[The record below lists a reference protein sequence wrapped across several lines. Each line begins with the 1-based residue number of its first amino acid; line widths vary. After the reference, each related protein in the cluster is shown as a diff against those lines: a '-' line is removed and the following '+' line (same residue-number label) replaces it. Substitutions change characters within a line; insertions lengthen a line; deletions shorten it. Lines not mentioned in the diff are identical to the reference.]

1 MYSDGVC
8 AIGGGYYSKTI
19 KFADINYTSASREA
33 KISVFSKY
41 CTFLNSFDSSIHAQ
55 LTIFNRHTDIEFF
68 KDTMLMPMRGDEFD
82 LHREEA
88 NQRLLTQVDVGEN
101 NVIREKY
108 ITLTIKAE
116 TYASATTQLRRLTFD
131 AINHF
136 KKIGVEGYV
145 LSGGQ
150 RLELMSKIMRPNEKF
165 IFDYDR
171 LIESGLST
179 KDFIVPEYFDFS
191 DKSRIQIDGHS
202 YTQTLNILDLPTEI
216 ADNLV
221 SDLMEI
227 PTNLTFNMHL
237 VGVEK
242 ESSLKIVKQKLA
254 GMHIQKRDEIKRQIK
269 DLNGVYDESLLPEN
283 LVGSMSNA
291 QKILDDLKEKNQKM
305 FKATIL
311 ININASSLDELN
323 SVHDR
328 VTSILNRHSCK
339 MIKLIDYQEKAL
351 NATLPIGRN
360 DLEIQRTLMTSS
372 VGIFMPF
379 TTQELFHEDGI
390 FYGLNQASKNLI
402 FLNRKNLMNANGFI
416 LAKSGSGKSVAA
428 KTEMEQVLLTTA
440 DDVIVIDPE
449 REYSKMAKRHNGEV
463 IDISS
468 SSRHHINPFDITM
481 NYSDGDNPIAFKSE
495 FILSL
500 LETVIGGRGGLTSAS
515 RGIID
520 RVVRLTYE
528 DYFKK
533 PTPERMPTFKEFYSI
548 LKRQPESESFEL
560 ALALEIY
567 VEGSLNLF
575 SHQTNVDINNR
586 FLIYDIKDLGSQ
598 LMSMGL
604 LIALDQVWNR
614 ITSNRKQGKRTWIY
628 IDEIYLLFKNEY
640 SADYLFKLY
649 KRARK
654 WGGIPTGITQNVEDL
669 LLSDTARRMLSNSEY
684 VLMLAQAT
692 PDKVELAELFNL
704 SDEQLEYV
712 TDSQKGCGL
721 LLAGSN
727 IVPFDNRLS
736 EKSELFKAVQTD
748 VNRNQES
755 QLKEENHSSTN
766 GEKAVKHG
774 KRHRRKK

>member
-1 MYSDGVC
+1 MYDDGVC
-8 AIGGGYYSKTI
+8 DIGGGYYSKTI
-19 KFADINYTSASREA
+19 KFADINYTSASRDE

-41 CTFLNSFDSSIHAQ
+41 CTFLNSFDSSINAQ
-55 LTIFNRHTDIEFF
+55 LTIFNRHTDLEFF
-68 KDTMLMPMRGDEFD
+68 KDTMLMTMMGDQFD
-82 LHREEA
+82 ILRWES
-88 NQRLLTQVDVGEN
+88 NRLLLDKVDVGEN

-116 TYASATTQLRRLTFD
+116 KIAFATTQLKRLTLD

-145 LSGGQ
+145 LSGAQ
-150 RLELMSKIMRPNEKF
+150 RLELMSKILRPNEKF
-165 IFDYDR
+165 IFDYSR
-171 LIESGLST
+171 LTESGLTT
-179 KDFIVPEYFDFS
+179 KDFIVPEHFDFS
-191 DKSRIQIDGHS
+191 NRSRIKIDEEG

-237 VGVEK
+237 KAVEK
-242 ESSLKIVKQKLA
+242 EGALKIVKQKLA
-254 GMHIQKRDEIKRQIK
+254 GMHVQKRDEIKKQIK
-269 DLNGVYDESLLPEN
+269 DLNGVYDDSLLPEN
-283 LVGSMSNA
+283 LITSMHNA

-311 ININASSLDELN
+311 INITAPNLEELT

-328 VTSILNRHSCK
+328 VKGILNRHSCK

-351 NATLPIGRN
+351 NATLPIGRS

-402 FLNRKNLMNANGFI
+402 YLNRKNLMNANGFI

-428 KTEMEQVLLTTA
+428 KMEMEQVLLTTD

-449 REYSKMAKRHNGEV
+449 REYPKMGDRHKGENV
-463 IDISS
+463 NISS
-468 SSRHHINPFDITM
+468 SSKHHINPFDITM

-500 LETVIGGRGGLTSAS
+500 LETVIGGREGLTSAT

-533 PTPERMPTFKEFYSI
+533 PIPERMPTLKEFYTI
-548 LKRQPESESFEL
+548 LKRQPEIEAAEL
-560 ALALEIY
+560 TLALEIY

-598 LMSMGL
+598 MMTMGL

-614 ITSNRKQGKRTWIY
+614 ITSNRQKGKRTWIY

-692 PDKVELAELFNL
+692 PDKVELADLFNL
-704 SDEQLEYV
+704 SDEQLEFV

-727 IVPFDNRLS
+727 IVPFDNRIP
-736 EKSELFKAVQTD
+736 EETELFKAVQTD
-748 VNRNQES
+748 VNRIDETDRSKES
-755 QLKEENHSSTN
+755 
-766 GEKAVKHG
+766 EKPDEA
-774 KRHRRKK
+774 KKDEWLCQILQGF